1 MKTIIAGSRTITDS
15 SILYEIVKK
24 IPWVITEIISG
35 GAKGVDTMGERFA
48 DEYCFPLKRFP
59 ANWTKF
65 GRGAGHVRN
74 AEMAMYAEALIAIW
88 DGYSKGTANMIDLAR
103 AKGLKIHV
111 EMV

>member
-1 MKTIIAGSRTITDS
+1 MKTIIAGSRSITDIS
-15 SILYEIVKK
+15 HIWRTCANL
-24 IPWVITEIISG
+24 PWIITEVVSG
-35 GAKGVDTMGERFA
+35 GARGVDMLGEHFA
-48 DEYCFPLKRFP
+48 FDNMLPVKRFP

-74 AEMAMYAEALIAIW
+74 AEMAMYAEALLAIW

-111 EMV
+111 EIV